1 MKELTIVKIGGN
13 VVDKEE
19 NLEDFLMK
27 FASVPEPKIL
37 VHGGGAIA
45 TELCRKLGIPIE
57 MHEGRRITPVDTL
70 KIAVMT
76 YAGLVNKRI
85 VAILQKFG
93 CNAIG
98 LSGADGNT
106 IPARKRNPE
115 PIDYGFVGDV
125 DPARIDS
132 SLISNLMGRG
142 ITPVFCAVTHDE
154 NGTLLNT
161 NADTMAS
168 CIAVAMSRLYSV
180 RLIYCFEKK
189 GVLNN
194 PDDENSVIPII
205 TRQRFEE
212 LKKSGVVN
220 KGMIPKLSN
229 AFEALDNGVMKVEI
243 KCGSNICE
251 DSGTLVK

>member
-1 MKELTIVKIGGN
+1 M
-13 VVDKEE
+13 DKEE